1 MAVLVGHDVGDDPVA
16 HVLARLDGGRAKVRQ
31 QHDVGAAH
39 QAGMHRRF
47 MLEHI
52 QTDAE
57 QGAAVQGLDQGGL
70 VDQFAARRV
79 HEDGV
84 GLQPGDALGRKDVV
98 RILGRRAVQRDD
110 VHPRQHLIQ
119 IVPPGRAQFLGDHV
133 RDGFAVVIMDL
144 HPKGLGPAGQG
155 LADAAHADD
164 AQTLAPQLAAA
175 HPGRAPAL
183 ELTRRHDIGAFD
195 DAAADGHDQAH
206 GQVGRVLGQD
216 ARRIGDD
223 DPAPHGGVDVDVI
236 HARAEVGDHLQLL
249 ARPLDEVGVQ
259 MVGDGRDQ
267 DLGALQ
273 GGGQVVARHRPVGQ
287 IQFGV
292 EQFAQTCFHR
302 IGQASG

>member
-16 HVLARLDGGRAKVRQ
+16 HVLAGLDGGRAEMGQ
-31 QHDVGAAH
+31 QDDVGAAH

-47 MLEHI
+47 VLEHV
-52 QTDAE
+52 QADAE
-57 QGAAVQGLDQGGL
+57 QAAAIQGLDQGRL
-70 VDQFAARRV
+70 VDQFAARRIDQ
-79 HEDGV
+79 DGV
-84 GLQPGDALGRKDVV
+84 GLQPGDAFGRQQVVGVLG
-98 RILGRRAVQRDD
+98 GRTVQRDD
-110 VHPRQHLIQ
+110 IHPRQHLVQ

-133 RDGFAVVIMDL
+133 RDRLAVVIVDL
-144 HPKGLGPAGQG
+144 HAEGLGAAGQG

-223 DPAPHGGVDVDVI
+223 DPAPHGRVDVDVV

-249 ARPLDEVGVQ
+249 ARARNQVGVQ